1 MHIIV
6 DAWLNIYT
14 YTHRRILD
22 LLVMCISTMEKML
35 RGIRLRKQGWD
46 LLASK
51 RGRMSIKTGIKI
63 NIDSGITSTGSW
75 WIATWGASQKITGEF
90 HALWISTV
98 SYIPCINHILAL
110 GIIQEKTIIMHAI
123 YPKKEPASK
132 TSGGNIIYGD
142 ASNYSCWVH
151 DERHISDKTC
161 SVTTKQKKNT
171 TNKLSRF
178 TILGRKNCPNFY
190 RHEAVAAMNF
200 TRGILSPW
208 FPPKGYS
215 TTHIDPPAWTDVA
228 PNQCS
233 FQFLLLGHVSCV
245 EPALAF
251 GASNSKHLIGLWGT
265 WGTCQPTT
273 LPSCRLLH
281 RPESEQRTLCRAFG
295 LPMPPHITK
304 PSKHTYIYCIR
315 RTYIVSS
322 D

>member
-110 GIIQEKTIIMHAI
+110 GIIQEKTIIMHVI

-161 SVTTKQKKNT
+161 SVTTKQKKT
-171 TNKLSRF
+171 QTNYQDLTYRVERTVQTF
-178 TILGRKNCPNFY
+178 TVMKQLQRWISHVEYF
-190 RHEAVAAMNF
+190 HHD
-200 TRGILSPW
+200 
-208 FPPKGYS
+208 FPPKD
-215 TTHIDPPAWTDVA
+215 TV
-228 PNQCS
+228 
-233 FQFLLLGHVSCV
+233 
-245 EPALAF
+245 
-251 GASNSKHLIGLWGT
+251 
-265 WGTCQPTT
+265 QPTST
-273 LPSCRLLH
+273 HQHEQMLHQISVPFNFFCLDTFLVWNQLWHLALPIPSTSLGSEDREAHVNQQLCLH
-281 RPESEQRTLCRAFG
+281 VAYSIALSQSKELCAERSGSQCHRISQNQAS
-295 LPMPPHITK
+295 T
-304 PSKHTYIYCIR
+304 HTYIAYGVHI
-315 RTYIVSS
+315 
-322 D
+322 

>member
-51 RGRMSIKTGIKI
+51 RGRMSIKTG
-63 NIDSGITSTGSW
+63 SW
-75 WIATWGASQKITGEF
+75 WIATWGASQKITGES

-161 SVTTKQKKNT
+161 SVTTKQKKH
-171 TNKLSRF
+171 KQ
-178 TILGRKNCPNFY
+178 IIKIY
-190 RHEAVAAMNF
+190 
-200 TRGILSPW
+200 
-208 FPPKGYS
+208 
-215 TTHIDPPAWTDVA
+215 
-228 PNQCS
+228 
-233 FQFLLLGHVSCV
+233 
-245 EPALAF
+245 
-251 GASNSKHLIGLWGT
+251 
-265 WGTCQPTT
+265 
-273 LPSCRLLH
+273 
-281 RPESEQRTLCRAFG
+281 
-295 LPMPPHITK
+295 
-304 PSKHTYIYCIR
+304 HTG
-315 RTYIVSS
+315 
-322 D
+322 